1 MKNIID
7 TNINIAINWQRTCVR
22 TNEILVSL
30 SGNNV
35 KRNVKDGGGGVL
47 DRNAEYI
54 PLTSTIAGPSRHELP
69 VQSRATADGTKEV

>member
-7 TNINIAINWQRTCVR
+7 TNINIAINWQRTCVS

-35 KRNVKDGGGGVL
+35 KRNAKDGGGACL
-47 DRNAEYI
+47 IEMQNIY
-54 PLTSTIAGPSRHELP
+54 P
-69 VQSRATADGTKEV
+69 